1 LAADSLVE
9 RRYHNMMS
17 EWSFTDIVSH
27 DDLKEISNGYL
38 VNDCIILG
46 VEVFVLNNTHKGESL
61 SFVKEP
67 ENSLFTWK
75 IDNFSLY
82 NTEYVSDVF
91 DVKGIKWYVRLLLLL
106 LL

>member
-1 LAADSLVE
+1 
-9 RRYHNMMS
+9 MMS

-75 IDNFSLY
+75 IDNFHYIILNMSLMFLMLKEL
-82 NTEYVSDVF
+82 NGTYV
-91 DVKGIKWYVRLLLLL
+91 YYYYYYYYYYY
-106 LL
+106 